1 MSSVPPPLEP
11 QPSTLA
17 TRLINSA
24 ADLCPRR
31 GRPVRNS
38 RPAAVLALAL
48 ALSQAILACTDAPR
62 PASTPAA
69 GARLTG
75 TLVEKID
82 GPPYSYLRL
91 RTASG
96 EVWAAVPVA
105 AVDPDK
111 PVTVLNPVSIKNY
124 TTPQLGRRLDVVY
137 FGTLEVP
144 RP

>member
-1 MSSVPPPLEP
+1 MRSTPSPFEP
-11 QPSTLA
+11 RPGP
-17 TRLINSA
+17 SA
-24 ADLCPRR
+24 ARSFGRAGYPCRW
-31 GRPVRNS
+31 RPVLIT
-38 RPAAVLALAL
+38 RPAAIVALVLV
-48 ALSQAILACTDAPR
+48 LSLAILACTDAPS

-75 TLVEKID
+75 TLLEKLD

-91 RTASG
+91 RTATG
-96 EVWAAVPVA
+96 EVWAAVPVT

-111 PVTVLNPVSIKNY
+111 PVTVLDPVSIKDY
-124 TTPQLGRRLDVVY
+124 TSPQLGRRLDVVY